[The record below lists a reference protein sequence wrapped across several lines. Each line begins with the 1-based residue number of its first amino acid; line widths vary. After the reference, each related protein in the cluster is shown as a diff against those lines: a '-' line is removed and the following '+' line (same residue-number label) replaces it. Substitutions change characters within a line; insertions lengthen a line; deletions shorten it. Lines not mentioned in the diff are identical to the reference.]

1 MLLKEIAEKNRK
13 HEQQKED
20 IFAELLRKRHNKF
33 NKLWGTKILAKYD
46 SRGQAKQMLKGDPQK
61 RLHGKS
67 QNNRGCKTSRS
78 INTPIYLRTGGDKGA
93 NSAQA
98 SVMQQ

>member
-46 SRGQAKQMLKGDPQK
+46 SRG
-61 RLHGKS
+61 
-67 QNNRGCKTSRS
+67 
-78 INTPIYLRTGGDKGA
+78 
-93 NSAQA
+93 
-98 SVMQQ
+98 